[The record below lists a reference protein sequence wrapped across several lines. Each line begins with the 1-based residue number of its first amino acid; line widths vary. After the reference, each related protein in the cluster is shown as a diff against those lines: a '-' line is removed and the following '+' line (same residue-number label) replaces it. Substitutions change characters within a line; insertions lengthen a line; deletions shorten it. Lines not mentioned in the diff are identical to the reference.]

1 MDRCHLN
8 VILHFLSICLMGA
21 LMLLLQIV
29 RAEEGRLS
37 EKQLP
42 VTDLT
47 LVCGMGTTKHCPPC
61 VPSRIVPDS
70 VTGAWFSF
78 EFLLLNFVIFCW
90 ESFK

>member
-1 MDRCHLN
+1 M
-8 VILHFLSICLMGA
+8 VA

-29 RAEEGRLS
+29 HAEEGGQS
-37 EKQLP
+37 KKQLP

-47 LVCGMGTTKHCPPC
+47 LVCGTGTAKHRPSH

-70 VTGAWFSF
+70 VMGAWFSF